1 MTFEPAAND
10 SATMAIGRRAA
21 ILSLAQLGV
30 VSAASLAQAPIKDDP
45 AKKTAAAKGKSAVKR
60 DESDLF
66 FDPERRTISFLR
78 IDLTV
83 ENMAKW
89 KAAPR
94 SYTPAVMIENDRQRY
109 AVEVKVKGSAGST
122 RAIDDKPAITVKIK
136 GDDVRFHAMDK
147 IHLNN
152 SVQDLSYMCE
162 WLCASILRDAGYPH
176 TRATHARVMLSGR
189 DLGIFVLK
197 ESFEEEWM
205 KRHFPDLT
213 GSFYEGGFLQDI
225 DQKLVKHSG
234 DPPEDYSDLTQ
245 LLTACREPDEKK
257 RWTDLEAILDIE
269 KFLTFMALELMMCH
283 WDGYSEKHNNY
294 RIYFAPP
301 AKKAIFIPHGMDQ
314 MFGDHNYSVFHIPKS
329 IVADAVFSRKDWRF
343 AYFERVKQLVPLFNP
358 VRLNAKVDDLLP
370 RLVKIAGTTNLA
382 TAQQLG
388 DQVRAFKERV
398 LKRGEGIV
406 RQIRDVQAGN
416 K

>member
-1 MTFEPAAND
+1 MKPVPA
-10 SATMAIGRRAA
+10 TAIRF
-21 ILSLAQLGV
+21 LALC
-30 VSAASLAQAPIKDDP
+30 SIFC
-45 AKKTAAAKGKSAVKR
+45 TAAAITAQQPKTPAGTAGKDDTKKGLPKVTKPVIKR

-66 FDPERRTISFLR
+66 FDPARPQIPFLK
-78 IDLTV
+78 IELTP

-94 SYTPAVMIENDRQRY
+94 TYTPAVMIENEKNKFD
-109 AVEVKVKGSAGST
+109 VEVKVKGSAGST
-122 RAIDDKPAITVKIK
+122 RDIDDKPAITMKIK
-136 GDDVRFHAMDK
+136 GKDVKFHAMDK

-152 SVQDLSYMCE
+152 SVQDPAFMCE
-162 WLCASILRDAGYPH
+162 WLCASILKDANYPH
-176 TRATHARVMLSGR
+176 TRVTHARVMLNGR

-234 DPPEDYSDLTQ
+234 DPAEDNSDLTG
-245 LLTACREPDEKK
+245 LLNACREPDEKK
-257 RWTDLEAILDIE
+257 RWAELEKVLDID
-269 KFLTFMALELMMCH
+269 KFLTFMAMELMMCH

-301 AKKAIFIPHGMDQ
+301 SKKAIFVPHGMDQ
-314 MFGDHNYSVFHIPKS
+314 MFGDANYSVFHVPDS
-329 IVADAVFSRKDWRF
+329 IVANAVFSRKEWRF
-343 AYFERVKQLVPLFNP
+343 AYFERVKQLTPLFSP
-358 VRLNAKVDDLLP
+358 ARLNAKVDALYP
-370 RLVKIAGTTNLA
+370 RLAAIAKTTSPA
-382 TAQQLG
+382 AAQQL
-388 DQVRAFKERV
+388 DEQIRNFKDRV
-398 LKRGEGIV
+398 LKRGDGIV
-406 RQIRDVQAGN
+406 QQIRDVQSG

>member
-1 MTFEPAAND
+1 MHAALRLSTLLALCALITTFADTFAQAPAGPPTKQPKPPAANP
-10 SATMAIGRRAA
+10 ATKNPRA
-21 ILSLAQLGV
+21 
-30 VSAASLAQAPIKDDP
+30 VS
-45 AKKTAAAKGKSAVKR
+45 KK

-66 FDPERRTISFLR
+66 FDPARPAIPFLR
-78 IDLTV
+78 IDLTP
-83 ENMAKW
+83 EDLARW

-94 SYTPAVMIENDRQRY
+94 TYTPATMIENDKNKFT
-109 AVEVKVKGSAGST
+109 VEVKVKGSAGST
-122 RAIDDKPAITVKIK
+122 RDIDDKPAITVKIK
-136 GDDVRFHAMDK
+136 GDGARFHTMDK

-152 SVQDLSYMCE
+152 SVQDPSYMCE
-162 WLCASILRDAGYPH
+162 WLCAAILKDAGYPH
-176 TRATHARVMLSGR
+176 TRATHARVMLNGR

-213 GSFYEGGFLQDI
+213 GGFYEGGFLQDI

-234 DPPEDYSDLTQ
+234 DPAEDYSELTQ

-257 RWTDLEAILDIE
+257 RWADLERILDVD

-314 MFGDHNYSVFHIPKS
+314 MFGDSGYSVFHVPKS
-329 IVADAVFSRKDWRF
+329 IVADAVFSRKEWRF
-343 AYFERVKQLVPLFNP
+343 TYFERVKQLTPLFNP
-358 VRLNAKVDDLLP
+358 VRLNAKVDGIYP
-370 RLVKIAGTTNLA
+370 RLAAIARTTGPQQ
-382 TAQQLG
+382 AQQLD
-388 DQVRAFKERV
+388 DQIRGFKDRV
-398 LKRGEGIV
+398 LQRGDGIV
-406 RQIRDVQAGN
+406 KQIQDVAAGN